1 MRMVSEQALA
11 PTRALRRPRRLDM
24 RAVFGIFLML
34 VATVGSLAFWSTS
47 SNTREVLVATQNL
60 PAGATLSVA
69 DLAVARVRVDDA
81 IFQAVVPAQELNN
94 VVGRQLADPV
104 HTHELLARSQLSTHP
119 WLAPDH
125 VTLTIPVSPE
135 TASGG
140 AIKPGDVV
148 QVLLTTNDG
157 QPDAKTSVVLPQA
170 SAYDVGYA
178 PSTTVI
184 NTSPSN
190 GTSDAAGNTGQ
201 INWLTLS
208 VTRDEAI
215 RLAQA
220 KWAGKLDVAL
230 LPGAEGQSNGGN

>member
-1 MRMVSEQALA
+1 MVSEPALA
-11 PTRALRRPRRLDM
+11 PTRALRRPRRLDI

-34 VATVGSLAFWSTS
+34 VATVGSLMFWSTS
-47 SNTREVLVATQNL
+47 SNTREVVVATRNL
-60 PAGATLSVA
+60 PAGATLSAA

-81 IFQAVVPAQELNN
+81 IYQAVVPAQELDA
-94 VVGRQLADPV
+94 VLGRQLADPV
-104 HTHELLARSQLSTHP
+104 HTHELLARAQLSAHP
-119 WLAPDH
+119 WLAPNH
-125 VTLTIPVSPE
+125 VTLTLPVSPE

-148 QVLLTTNDG
+148 QVLLTINDG

-170 SAYDVGYA
+170 SVYDVGYS
-178 PSTTVI
+178 PSTTII

-190 GTSDAAGNTGQ
+190 GTSDAAANTGQ
-201 INWLTLS
+201 ISWLTLS

-215 RLAQA
+215 GLAQA

-230 LPGAEGQSNGGN
+230 LPGPEGQSNGGN

>member
-1 MRMVSEQALA
+1 MRMVSEPALA
-11 PTRALRRPRRLDM
+11 PPRALQRPRKLDI

-34 VATVGSLAFWSTS
+34 VATVGSLMFWSTS
-47 SNTREVLVATQNL
+47 SNTREVLVATRNL
-60 PAGATLSVA
+60 PAGATLSAA

-81 IFQAVVPAQELNN
+81 IYQAVVAAPELDA
-94 VVGRQLADPV
+94 VLGRQLADPV
-104 HTHELLARSQLSTHP
+104 HAHELLARAQLSAHP
-119 WLAPDH
+119 WLAPNH
-125 VTLTIPVSPE
+125 VTLTIVVTPE

-148 QVLLTTNDG
+148 RVLLTTNDG

-170 SAYDVGYA
+170 SVYDVGYS

-190 GTSDAAGNTGQ
+190 GTSGAGNTGQ
-201 INWLTLS
+201 ISWLTLS
-208 VTRDEAI
+208 VTPEDAI

-220 KWAGKLDVAL
+220 KWAGKIDVAL
-230 LPGAEGQSNGGN
+230 LPGLEGQNNGGN